1 MAKAKTVEE
10 FDRRFDEGEDVFDV
24 AKIKSI
30 ERPGLKIRRTNIDLP
45 EHLISDLDR
54 QAARIGTTR
63 QAVIK
68 FFLWEA
74 IRKLK
79 AEEFALKQ
87 AASK

>member
-1 MAKAKTVEE
+1 MHRLQVRANRDIVKSCACE
-10 FDRRFDEGEDVFDV
+10 VFDL
-24 AKIKSI
+24 AKVKSV

-45 EHLISDLDR
+45 EHLISDLDH
-54 QAARIGTTR
+54 QAATIGTTR
-63 QAVIK
+63 QAVIT